1 MLQAKISFS
10 EIKKTIFIFGM
21 VNFAVYT
28 VLFLLFK
35 YLNFLNIT
43 SLWVVNY
50 VTLTLIS
57 LYQVHRLVKQ
67 NRGYIPFLQTF
78 CMVFFTGSWSFVL
91 FGIFIFI
98 YAWLDP
104 YLNQLFNM
112 DADSQSKLVSAI
124 LVIFEGIGA
133 SIIIALIA
141 MFYSSRYEDGEAT
154 I

>member
-10 EIKKTIFIFGM
+10 KIKKTVFVFGI
-21 VNFAVYT
+21 VNFVVY
-28 VLFLLFK
+28 VILFLVFK

-43 SLWVVNY
+43 SLWIVNY

-57 LYQVHRLVKQ
+57 LYQVHKLVKQ
-67 NRGYIPFLQTF
+67 SGGYVPFLQTF
-78 CMVFFTGSWSFVL
+78 CMIFFTGSWSFIL

-98 YAWLDP
+98 YAWFDP
-104 YLNQLFNM
+104 YLNQLFDM
-112 DADSQSKLVSAI
+112 DADSQSRLVSAI
-124 LVIFEGIGA
+124 LVFFEGSGA

>member
-10 EIKKTIFIFGM
+10 KMRKNILVFGI
-21 VNFAVYT
+21 VNFAIYT

-43 SLWVVNY
+43 SLWIVNY
-50 VTLTLIS
+50 ATLTLIS
-57 LYQVHRLVKQ
+57 LYQVHKLVKQ
-67 NRGYIPFLQTF
+67 SGGYVPFLQIF
-78 CMVFFTGSWSFVL
+78 CIIFFTGSWSFIL

-98 YAWLDP
+98 YAWFDP
-104 YLNQLFNM
+104 YLNQLFDM

-124 LVIFEGIGA
+124 LVVFEGSGA

-141 MFYSSRYEDGEAT
+141 MFYSSRYEDGEVT